1 MRTNKEYFDLYI
13 LRIKHT
19 LDLCQIYHIENECGI
34 KENTSK

>member
-1 MRTNKEYFDLYI
+1 MRTNKKYFDLNI